1 MEELNSPFALSRILP
16 LPKAKASLWYDA
28 AARAELR
35 VSGRGFSRVV
45 FRGAAS
51 DVSDAPRFA
60 RSQETRIQGAP
71 LTVLAV
77 IPARYASTRL
87 PAKPLVELAGK
98 PMVQHVYERARKAK
112 LVSRVVVAT
121 DDERIV
127 AAVRAFGGEALMT
140 RADHRSGTERM
151 AEVASHIP
159 AEIYVNVQGDEPL
172 IEPAAIDT
180 AIEAMNDDSVR
191 VATLCVPIRRAED
204 IRNPN
209 VVKVVADFEG
219 NALYFSRAPI
229 PWVRDLADAEAGTLR
244 HFKHLGIYVF
254 RRDALLEFPT
264 LPPGE
269 LEHIEKLEQ
278 LRLLENGI
286 PIRVVETEYDSVS
299 VDTPEDVTRVEEILR
314 ST

>member
-1 MEELNSPFALSRILP
+1 
-16 LPKAKASLWYDA
+16 
-28 AARAELR
+28 
-35 VSGRGFSRVV
+35 
-45 FRGAAS
+45 
-51 DVSDAPRFA
+51 
-60 RSQETRIQGAP
+60 
-71 LTVLAV
+71 
-77 IPARYASTRL
+77 
-87 PAKPLVELAGK
+87 
-98 PMVQHVYERARKAK
+98 MVQHVYERARQAK
-112 LVSRVVVAT
+112 LVTRVVVAT

-151 AEVASHIP
+151 AEVASHVP

-172 IEPAAIDT
+172 IEPAAID
-180 AIEAMNDDSVR
+180 AAVEAMAKDESVR
-191 VATLCVPIRRAED
+191 VATLCVPIAHAED
-204 IRNPN
+204 IRNPS

-229 PWVRDLADAEAGTLR
+229 PWVRDPGDVEAGSIR

-269 LEHIEKLEQ
+269 LERLEKLEQ

-286 PIRVVETEYDSVS
+286 SVRVVETEYDSVS
-299 VDTPEDVTRVEEILR
+299 VDTAEDLARVEAILR
-314 ST
+314 KT